1 MERPLTVS
9 DLLDNASRLDS
20 RDFESFYKALLTL
33 RARRIAPV
41 LSQKETDLLEKI
53 YQKLPSETSERY
65 DLLTNKR
72 RDDNI
77 PPAEYEELLAL
88 VSTVE
93 QYNVQRLKFI
103 VELASL
109 RKMTA
114 QELMEKLGLMPLYQS
129 LPLTLPP
136 AAYAPQ
142 PPPLFAPP
150 G

>member
-9 DLLDNASRLDS
+9 DLLDNASRLNS
-20 RDFESFYKALLTL
+20 GDFESFYKALLTL

-53 YQKLPSETSERY
+53 YQKLPSETLERY

-77 PPAEYEELLAL
+77 TPAEYEELLAL

-103 VELASL
+103 VELAAL
-109 RKMTA
+109 RQMTA
-114 QELMEKLGLMPLYQS
+114 QELMEQLGLMPLYH
-129 LPLTLPP
+129 
-136 AAYAPQ
+136 
-142 PPPLFAPP
+142 